1 MNPTLFRFAS
11 SAAMCLTMAGVL
23 AAQSTSPPTGTS
35 QADQSRTQGRDNGTV
50 TVAGCLMQEKDV
62 AALRSSGGGSG
73 SGDAFVLTNATMKG
87 STSGSMG
94 SGATGTGTTGTG
106 TSGTAT
112 SGTGTSGSGTSGTG
126 TTASGSGT
134 TSGTSASGQA
144 TAGSG
149 ARSGMNNMFRIVGL
163 TDELKKHVNHQVE
176 IQGTIANR
184 STTSGAGS
192 MGSGSGTTGSGSGT
206 ATGTG
211 TGTTGTGTA
220 TGTTG
225 STGTGTA
232 GSTGGT
238 SASGQTGRQMGSG
251 NAAELRATSVR
262 MISATCPTSQQ

>member
-23 AAQSTSPPTGTS
+23 AAQSTPPPTGTS

-62 AALRSSGGGSG
+62 AALKSSGGGSG
-73 SGDAFVLTNATMKG
+73 SGDAFVLTNAKMGG
-87 STSGSMG
+87 SMSSGAMG
-94 SGATGTGTTGTG
+94 SGSTGTTASGTTGTG

-112 SGTGTSGSGTSGTG
+112 SGTSGSG
-126 TTASGSGT
+126 TTASGSGST
-134 TSGTSASGQA
+134 GGTSASGQA

-149 ARSGMNNMFRIVGL
+149 ARTGMNNMFRVVGQ

-176 IQGTIANR
+176 IQGTLSNR
-184 STTSGAGS
+184 ETASGAGS
-192 MGSGSGTTGSGSGT
+192 MGSGSGTATGSG
-206 ATGTG
+206 TGTG
-211 TGTTGTGTA
+211 TGTGT

-225 STGTGTA
+225 STGTGTTS

-238 SASGQTGRQMGSG
+238 SASGQTGRQMGGG
-251 NAAELRATSVR
+251 NVAELRATSVR
-262 MISATCPTSQQ
+262 MISATCQTGTSQQ